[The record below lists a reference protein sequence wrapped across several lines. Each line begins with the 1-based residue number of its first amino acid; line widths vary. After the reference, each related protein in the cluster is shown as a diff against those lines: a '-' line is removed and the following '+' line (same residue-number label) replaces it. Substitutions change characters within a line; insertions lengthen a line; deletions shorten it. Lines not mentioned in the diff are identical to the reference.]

1 MTDDTLFAR
10 WRAVADAL
18 GRWPDDITFGGDSI
32 NCEAKAR
39 WACDHLSPFEAER
52 LDRAIAR
59 YEQAIERR
67 RAYEESWAARE
78 RAQAE
83 PDPLEPVTRDLLD
96 AARRDAEYDATV
108 PAKLDRIATLL
119 EQLVERQPA
128 GGPR

>member
-1 MTDDTLFAR
+1 MTDTALFER

-18 GRWPDDITFGGDSI
+18 GRWPDDITFAGDSI

-39 WACDHLSPFEAER
+39 WVCDHLSPFEADR

-83 PDPLEPVTRDLLD
+83 PDPLESVTRDLLD
-96 AARRDAEYDATV
+96 AARRDAEYDASV
-108 PAKLDRIATLL
+108 PGKLDRIATLL
-119 EQLVERQPA
+119 EQLVERQSA
-128 GGPR
+128 GGRR